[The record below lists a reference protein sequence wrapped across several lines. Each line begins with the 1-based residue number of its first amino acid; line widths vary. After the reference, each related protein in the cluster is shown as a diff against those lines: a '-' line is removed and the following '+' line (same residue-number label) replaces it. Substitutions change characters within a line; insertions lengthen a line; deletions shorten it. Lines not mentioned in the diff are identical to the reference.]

1 MSRYAVIDFGSN
13 TIRLCVYELDD
24 QSKKTITKKD
34 LSTLLNYKVMAGISS
49 YIKDGVLSEKGIKK
63 AARTIKE
70 QCERARYFKCEK
82 TYVFATA
89 VLRNCKNSAEAHRA
103 IEKACGMEV
112 DLLSNEEEA
121 HLGLVG
127 ASLDGPI
134 EDATMV
140 DIGGGSTELTALSDG
155 KEHASTSLPQ
165 GSLSSFS
172 MFVSGI
178 LPTPEEMDVIAQE
191 FEALYEELPRKAFK
205 NKQLVGIGGAI
216 RCAAKVY
223 GDIFQAGKRSNIL
236 LPEQVGDLL
245 SSYREDPSSFMRAA
259 IQTIP
264 DRIHTFIP
272 GCILIER
279 VFAQTEARELRI
291 AKHGVREGYL
301 IERVCKSSTH

>member
-24 QSKKTITKKD
+24 KAGKTIAKKD

-63 AARTIKE
+63 AARTIKD
-70 QCERARYFKCEK
+70 QHERARYFKCEK

-89 VLRNCKNSAEAHRA
+89 VLRNCKNSAEAHHA

-112 DLLSNEEEA
+112 VLLSNEDEA

-127 ASLDGPI
+127 ASLDGAI

-140 DIGGGSTELTALSDG
+140 DIGGGSTELTALSGG
-155 KEHASTSLPQ
+155 KETASTSLPQ

-172 MFVSGI
+172 MFTTGI
-178 LPTPEEMDVIAQE
+178 LPTEEEMGAIARE
-191 FEALYEELPRKAFK
+191 FDRLYETLPKKAFK

-223 GDIFQAGKRSNIL
+223 GDIFQGGKRSNTL
-236 LPEQVGDLL
+236 LPEQVREILD
-245 SSYREDPSSFMRAA
+245 SYRRDPHGFMRAG

-264 DRIHTFIP
+264 DRVHTFIP
-272 GCILIER
+272 GCILIES
-279 VFAQTEARELRI
+279 VFEKTGAQELRI

-301 IERVCKSSTH
+301 IERVCRSK